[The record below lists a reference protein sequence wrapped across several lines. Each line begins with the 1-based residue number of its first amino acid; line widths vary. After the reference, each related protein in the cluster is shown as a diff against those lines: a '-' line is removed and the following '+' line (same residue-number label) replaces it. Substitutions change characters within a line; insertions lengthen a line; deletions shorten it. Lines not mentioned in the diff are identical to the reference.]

1 MYESVSSLSS
11 DSVKVTI
18 FVLKICSYQWI
29 CEDDFQPEH
38 SAHSKL
44 LVQEAQTKI
53 LIFYPLRKI
62 DIKLFKSSLN
72 EIILVS
78 QE

>member
-11 DSVKVTI
+11 DSVTM

-44 LVQEAQTKI
+44 IVQEAQTKI
-53 LIFYPLRKI
+53 LIFYPLKKI
-62 DIKLFKSSLN
+62 DIKLFKSSLK

-78 QE
+78 RE